1 MFYSLLAATSLLER
15 LTMTNV
21 ILGIALFIVG
31 LWFSLIATR
40 VTRMIRKTSHVDPN
54 DRIIK
59 TMKSFGLIFILVALV
74 VIVIK

>member
-1 MFYSLLAATSLLER
+1 MFDSLLATSLIER

-21 ILGIALFIVG
+21 ILGMLLFIVG

-40 VTRMIRKTSHVDPN
+40 VTRVIRKTSHVDPN

-59 TMKSFGLIFILVALV
+59 TMKAFGLILILIALI